1 MYCNDMYCNDMNMD
15 IKLIFSDIDG
25 TILPPKGKVSPAT
38 VEAVR
43 RCREMG
49 VEFVIASGRWYPAAL
64 KVVKDQLGIED
75 GYMIINNGGAVARC
89 DGSMLMEGGLNEE
102 QAHAAWA
109 VLRDEPLMVTSY
121 VRGGIYR
128 IRNHYLSKFRL
139 PEKGGYFYGGKYD
152 VVDEDEKAFLA
163 SLDRLPYKMECYS
176 DDESLLPAIQKKLEA
191 AGLQVNSSFP
201 FNLEIMAPGT
211 GKGVAVNWLTAHLG
225 FTREQTMGFG
235 DFTNDL
241 PMLNNVGW
249 PIAVGNALDEVKD
262 VCRYVTAPCIE
273 DGVAKAIHKF
283 VLGDE
288 EA

>member
-1 MYCNDMYCNDMNMD
+1 MD

-25 TILPPKGKVSPAT
+25 TILPAKSKVSPAT

-43 RCREMG
+43 QCRERG
-49 VEFVIASGRWYPAAL
+49 IEFVIASGRWYPAAL

-75 GYMIINNGGAVARC
+75 GYMIVSNGGAVVRC
-89 DGSMLMEGGLNEE
+89 DGTPLMEDGLSKE
-102 QAHAAWA
+102 QAHIVWEILKDAP
-109 VLRDEPLMVTSY
+109 VMTTCY

-128 IRNHYLSKFRL
+128 MHGQYLSKFRL
-139 PEKGGYFYGGKYD
+139 PEVGGYFYGGQYD
-152 VVDEDEKAFLA
+152 VVDEDEAAFLA
-163 SLDRLPYKMECYS
+163 ALERHPYKLEAYT
-176 DDESLLPAIQKKLEA
+176 DDESVLPAIQKKLEA

-211 GKGVAVNWLTAHLG
+211 GKGAAVNWLTAHLG

-241 PMLNNVGW
+241 PMLTNVGW
-249 PIAVGNALDEVKD
+249 PVAVDNALDEVKA
-262 VCRYVTAPCIE
+262 VCRIIAPACAE
-273 DGVAKAIHKF
+273 DGVAQTIHKY